1 MSEIAMECNKPQH
14 RHHPEWS
21 NVYNF
26 TRVRW
31 TTHWP
36 EGISGKDLEMARFCD
51 EVAGRWGEVEEEG
64 EEDGEGE
71 GKGGKK
77 GGEGEEGEGEKGRC
91 EGEVEMGW
99 DKVGLLRGGSE

>member
-1 MSEIAMECNKPQH
+1 MSEIATECNKPQF

-51 EVAGRWGEVEEEG
+51 EVAGRWGEVEEDG
-64 EEDGEGE
+64 GEDGEGE
-71 GKGGKK
+71 EGKGEEIGEEGGGGGG
-77 GGEGEEGEGEKGRC
+77 GGEG
-91 EGEVEMGW
+91 
-99 DKVGLLRGGSE
+99 KV

>member
-51 EVAGRWGEVEEEG
+51 EVARRWGEVEDGEEEG
-64 EEDGEGE
+64 KGEKIGEGGGGGGEGGE
-71 GKGGKK
+71 GK
-77 GGEGEEGEGEKGRC
+77 
-91 EGEVEMGW
+91 V
-99 DKVGLLRGGSE
+99 

>member
-1 MSEIAMECNKPQH
+1 MSEIAAECNKPQY

-51 EVAGRWGEVEEEG
+51 EVARRWGEVEEDGEEEEKEEG
-64 EEDGEGE
+64 E
-71 GKGGKK
+71 KK
-77 GGEGEEGEGEKGRC
+77 GG
-91 EGEVEMGW
+91 
-99 DKVGLLRGGSE
+99 GGGGG

>member
-51 EVAGRWGEVEEEG
+51 EVARRWGEVGEDG
-64 EEDGEGE
+64 EEDVVEE
-71 GKGGKK
+71 GKGGKEK
-77 GGEGEEGEGEKGRC
+77 GGRKERGEEGEEEKGEGEKGRC
-91 EGEVEMGW
+91 EGV
-99 DKVGLLRGGSE
+99 RGK

>member
-1 MSEIAMECNKPQH
+1 MSEIATECNKPQH

-51 EVAGRWGEVEEEG
+51 EVARRWGEVEEDG
-64 EEDGEGE
+64 EEDVVEE
-71 GKGGKK
+71 GKGKGEKK
-77 GGEGEEGEGEKGRC
+77 GGGGGGGEGRDDG
-91 EGEVEMGW
+91 
-99 DKVGLLRGGSE
+99 KV

>member
-51 EVAGRWGEVEEEG
+51 EVARRWGEVEEDG
-64 EEDGEGE
+64 EEDVVEE
-71 GKGGKK
+71 GKGGKEK
-77 GGEGEEGEGEKGRC
+77 GGRKERGEEGEEEKGEGEKGRC
-91 EGEVEMGW
+91 EGV
-99 DKVGLLRGGSE
+99 RGK

>member
-1 MSEIAMECNKPQH
+1 MSEIAAECNKPQY

-51 EVAGRWGEVEEEG
+51 EVARRWGEVEDGG
-64 EEDGEGE
+64 EDVVEE
-71 GKGGKK
+71 GKGEKR
-77 GGEGEEGEGEKGRC
+77 GE
-91 EGEVEMGW
+91 EGEVEMGA
-99 DKVGLLRGGSE
+99 VGWGC

>member
-1 MSEIAMECNKPQH
+1 MSEIAAECNKPQY

-51 EVAGRWGEVEEEG
+51 EVARRWGEVE
-64 EEDGEGE
+64 DGEVEDVVEE
-71 GKGGKK
+71 GKGGKRGEDGG
-77 GGEGEEGEGEKGRC
+77 GGEGRDDG
-91 EGEVEMGW
+91 
-99 DKVGLLRGGSE
+99 KV

>member
-1 MSEIAMECNKPQH
+1 MSEIAAECNKPQY

-26 TRVRW
+26 TRVKW

-51 EVAGRWGEVEEEG
+51 EVARRWGEVEDG
-64 EEDGEGE
+64 EEDVVEEEEGKGEKKGEGGGGGEGGE
-71 GKGGKK
+71 GK
-77 GGEGEEGEGEKGRC
+77 
-91 EGEVEMGW
+91 V
-99 DKVGLLRGGSE
+99 

>member
-1 MSEIAMECNKPQH
+1 MSEIAIECNKPQY

-51 EVAGRWGEVEEEG
+51 EVARRWGEVEE
-64 EEDGEGE
+64 DGEDVE
-71 GKGGKK
+71 DV
-77 GGEGEEGEGEKGRC
+77 EEEGEGGEEGGGGGEGRDD
-91 EGEVEMGW
+91 G
-99 DKVGLLRGGSE
+99 KV

>member
-51 EVAGRWGEVEEEG
+51 EVAGRWGEVEEEDVEVEIENG
-64 EEDGEGE
+64 E
-71 GKGGKK
+71 KK
-77 GGEGEEGEGEKGRC
+77 GGGGGG
-91 EGEVEMGW
+91 GDDG
-99 DKVGLLRGGSE
+99 KV

>member
-1 MSEIAMECNKPQH
+1 MSEIATECNKPQH

-26 TRVRW
+26 ASVRW

-51 EVAGRWGEVEEEG
+51 EVARRWGEVEDG

-71 GKGGKK
+71 KKGEEGGGGG
-77 GGEGEEGEGEKGRC
+77 GGEG
-91 EGEVEMGW
+91 
-99 DKVGLLRGGSE
+99 KV

>member
-1 MSEIAMECNKPQH
+1 MSEIATECNKPQY

-26 TRVRW
+26 ASVRW

-51 EVAGRWGEVEEEG
+51 EVARRWGEVEEDG
-64 EEDGEGE
+64 EEEEDVVEVEKKGEGGGGGEGREGGE
-71 GKGGKK
+71 GK
-77 GGEGEEGEGEKGRC
+77 
-91 EGEVEMGW
+91 V
-99 DKVGLLRGGSE
+99 

>member
-1 MSEIAMECNKPQH
+1 MSEIATECNKPQY

-51 EVAGRWGEVEEEG
+51 EVARRWGEVEEDGEVEDVVEEG
-64 EEDGEGE
+64 EE
-71 GKGGKK
+71 GKGGEGGGGGG
-77 GGEGEEGEGEKGRC
+77 GGEG
-91 EGEVEMGW
+91 
-99 DKVGLLRGGSE
+99 KV

>member
-1 MSEIAMECNKPQH
+1 WKLTKNKTGIERNFRFKTFKNTWAFMSEIAAECNKPQV

-51 EVAGRWGEVEEEG
+51 EVAR
-64 EEDGEGE
+64 
-71 GKGGKK
+71 
-77 GGEGEEGEGEKGRC
+77 R
-91 EGEVEMGW
+91 
-99 DKVGLLRGGSE
+99 

>member
-1 MSEIAMECNKPQH
+1 MSEIAAECNKPQH

-51 EVAGRWGEVEEEG
+51 EVARRWGEVEE
-64 EEDGEGE
+64 DGEVEIENGE
-71 GKGGKK
+71 KK
-77 GGEGEEGEGEKGRC
+77 GEEG
-91 EGEVEMGW
+91 
-99 DKVGLLRGGSE
+99 GGGG

>member
-1 MSEIAMECNKPQH
+1 MSEIAAECNKPQV

-51 EVAGRWGEVEEEG
+51 EVARRWGEVEDG
-64 EEDGEGE
+64 EEDVVEE
-71 GKGGKK
+71 GKGEKK
-77 GGEGEEGEGEKGRC
+77 GEGGGGGGGEGGER
-91 EGEVEMGW
+91 
-99 DKVGLLRGGSE
+99 KV